1 MTLNKNTLLYRIRF
15 LRPGR
20 LAFARTVHNSK
31 TFFLSFCYW
40 LCSISLHTQ
49 STATE
54 RMSAGAFLT
63 VLISRRFEATG
74 SVKLAENAK
83 KKSSVPVCVC
93 FVHGWK
99 MNNNFF
105 IWLPWKEKKKGDG
118 KEDFPRHRNAREEN
132 PFLPFPLESDWAI
145 RWKNNNGTS
154 AECIFQSLMLS
165 LNIIYGRIFFSR
177 EFSSSSLLSPLDGW
191 LHRSFM
197 K

>member
-1 MTLNKNTLLYRIRF
+1 MTLNKNTFLYRIRF
-15 LRPGR
+15 PRPGTLCR
-20 LAFARTVHNSK
+20 ARTVHNSK

-63 VLISRRFEATG
+63 VLISRRLEATG

-105 IWLPWKEKKKGDG
+105 IWLPWKESKKGRRKGRLSATHKCSRG
-118 KEDFPRHRNAREEN
+118 KSLPSLSTQVGLGESMEEQQWYQRWI
-132 PFLPFPLESDWAI
+132 FLSNLWCF
-145 RWKNNNGTS
+145 
-154 AECIFQSLMLS
+154 
-165 LNIIYGRIFFSR
+165 Y
-177 EFSSSSLLSPLDGW
+177 
-191 LHRSFM
+191 
-197 K
+197 

>member
-20 LAFARTVHNSK
+20 LALARTVHNSK

-105 IWLPWKEKKKGDG
+105 IWLPWKERKKGRRKGRLSATQKRSRG
-118 KEDFPRHRNAREEN
+118 KSLPSLSTRVGLGDSMEE
-132 PFLPFPLESDWAI
+132 
-145 RWKNNNGTS
+145 
-154 AECIFQSLMLS
+154 
-165 LNIIYGRIFFSR
+165 
-177 EFSSSSLLSPLDGW
+177 
-191 LHRSFM
+191 
-197 K
+197 

>member
-20 LAFARTVHNSK
+20 LALARTVHNSK

-105 IWLPWKEKKKGDG
+105 IWLPWKERKKRETERKTFRDTETLER
-118 KEDFPRHRNAREEN
+118 KIPSFPFHSSRIGR
-132 PFLPFPLESDWAI
+132 FD
-145 RWKNNNGTS
+145 
-154 AECIFQSLMLS
+154 
-165 LNIIYGRIFFSR
+165 GRITMVPALNVFSNLWCFR
-177 EFSSSSLLSPLDGW
+177 
-191 LHRSFM
+191 
-197 K
+197 